1 MSKVYLAVFSLPKR
15 QDEHLKIAQVI
26 GACCGGDFKKAIIG
40 SAMIFTYASDT
51 PPHALDFG
59 RVLFNGDEVLFVE
72 VGDYVTSTGL
82 GVLRGWL
89 NSHGKR

>member
-1 MSKVYLAVFSLPKR
+1 MSKVYLAIFSLPKH
-15 QDEHLKIAQVI
+15 QAEHVKIAQVI
-26 GACCGGDFKKAIIG
+26 GACCGQDFKRAVISTAVIYTFK
-40 SAMIFTYASDT
+40 SDT

-72 VGDYVTSTGL
+72 VGDYVTATGF